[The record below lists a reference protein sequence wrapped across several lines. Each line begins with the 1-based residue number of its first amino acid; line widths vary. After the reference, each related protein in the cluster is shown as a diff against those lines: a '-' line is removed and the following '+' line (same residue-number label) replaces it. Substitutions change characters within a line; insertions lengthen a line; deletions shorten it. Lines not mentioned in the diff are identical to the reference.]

1 MLTFFAKLELGIPSE
16 FSTTESRQNV
26 ERILS
31 SGITQMIHQ
40 LFPQF
45 ANVELTLALTYKIQQ
60 APIVD
65 SALIAKGNNTAH

>member
-1 MLTFFAKLELGIPSE
+1 
-16 FSTTESRQNV
+16 
-26 ERILS
+26 
-31 SGITQMIHQ
+31 MIHQ

-45 ANVELTLALTYKIQQ
+45 ANVEITLALTYKIQQ